1 MKTGASKNNGGLVYS
16 TESGRM
22 CPACRKPIMQCAC
35 RTNLKIPPSD
45 SVVRVSRE
53 TGGRG
58 GKTVTVISGLVPDAA
73 ALIKLARQLKSGCGT
88 GGTVKEGTIELQ
100 GDHCDAVIAAL
111 KKNGWRVKRAGG

>member
-1 MKTGASKNNGGLVYS
+1 
-16 TESGRM
+16 M

-35 RTNLKIPPSD
+35 RTNLKIPPSGG
-45 SVVRVSRE
+45 VVHVSRE
-53 TGGRG
+53 TGGRGGRG
-58 GKTVTVISGLVPDAA
+58 GKTVTVINGLALDAA
-73 ALIKLARQLKSGCGT
+73 ALIRFAKQLKSGCGT